1 MPQIEQIDTYL
12 SQVIW
17 LAITFVCLYL
27 FLRLVALPRIGNLL
41 EERQRRIEENLDKAA
56 SLKAEA
62 EKVIADYERTQ
73 AEAREAAR
81 ALTKRI
87 ADEAAAEAARRHAE
101 LGDKLAAQTKAA
113 ETRIAEAKSKALDG
127 MRQAAIEVAQAAT
140 ERLIGV
146 PASADDAGRA
156 VARAL
161 EDRR

>member
-101 LGDKLAAQTKAA
+101 LGDKLAAPTKMKKATATQNSGAA
-113 ETRIAEAKSKALDG
+113 
-127 MRQAAIEVAQAAT
+127 
-140 ERLIGV
+140 
-146 PASADDAGRA
+146 
-156 VARAL
+156 
-161 EDRR
+161 